1 MIGIN
6 NSYGNR
12 MADTSLLS
20 LYRVRA
26 EFARLT
32 GSQLSF
38 TEAALGNQRL
48 PEAMAAALKG
58 PLHLSTPVRRVSQD
72 QHRVSLV
79 LDNGDSIE
87 ADALVMTAP
96 LPALSKIEWAMPA
109 ERRRL
114 MESVEYHKVLQ
125 AHLVVEAP
133 YWEQRGQAVRGGP
146 MVS

>member
-12 MADTSLLS
+12 MSDTSLLS

-58 PLHLSTPVRRVSQD
+58 QLRLSTPVRRVSQD

-79 LDNGDSIE
+79 LDNGESIE

-96 LPALSKIEWAMPA
+96 LPALSKIEWAMPLNGVA
-109 ERRRL
+109 
-114 MESVEYHKVLQ
+114 
-125 AHLVVEAP
+125 
-133 YWEQRGQAVRGGP
+133 
-146 MVS
+146 

>member
-1 MIGIN
+1 MRSLGFPEEAIRLIGIN

-58 PLHLSTPVRRVSQD
+58 RSPQHPSAPGQSGSASRIASVRQWS
-72 QHRVSLV
+72 
-79 LDNGDSIE
+79 SIE
-87 ADALVMTAP
+87 ADAL
-96 LPALSKIEWAMPA
+96 
-109 ERRRL
+109 
-114 MESVEYHKVLQ
+114 
-125 AHLVVEAP
+125 
-133 YWEQRGQAVRGGP
+133 
-146 MVS
+146 